1 MKFDDLHKQPEGQ
14 NLEFK
19 TSFGR
24 ETVET
29 VTAFSNSQKP
39 EDLLKGDYV
48 AVHRNKLLA
57 EAFYLRGD
65 IEKFGTGYYRIQTEM
80 KNYPEIQF
88 SFELMDGFMRC
99 TLGVTAQDTAQ
110 VTHQDK
116 HLADNAIGH
125 DGLGD
130 KLGNRLGDNQRQI
143 LEFIKNNPRISLSQL
158 SKLLSISQT
167 AVEKNIN
174 KLKING
180 IIKRIGPA
188 KGGHWQVVDDT
199 ILN

>member
-14 NLEFK
+14 NLGFK

-29 VTAFSNSQKP
+29 VTAFSNGLKP

-110 VTHQDK
+110 DTHQDK
-116 HLADNAIGH
+116 HLVYNAIGH
-125 DGLGD
+125 NGLGEIQD
-130 KLGNRLGDNQRQI
+130 THQD
-143 LEFIKNNPRISLSQL
+143 
-158 SKLLSISQT
+158 T
-167 AVEKNIN
+167 AQDTAQVRDLIMNFEGEMYREEIQK
-174 KLKING
+174 KLKLTHRENFRKFSRCRIN
-180 IIKRIGPA
+180 
-188 KGGHWQVVDDT
+188 
-199 ILN
+199 